1 MVLPQEVINAINNGQ
16 VEVVKEWLD
25 AAAPDAANDVDASG
39 HGILYWC
46 CLTDTGLGRTIDPA
60 RCEIARYAISRGC
73 DVNRR
78 DGITRSTPLHLAM
91 APSYLG
97 SACNMI
103 SILIDAGADVNARTA
118 TSDCTPIAWAICAL
132 YQRLEPENSHR
143 RYCRDVDFADPLIW
157 LLRAGASINAVTRS
171 LGWPQVYLSAEEY
184 MLHREKPVRFYE
196 GIEPFLD
203 NEHWAGCKQ
212 LLADVREAGSWRKY
226 VIVPM
231 KEVLRLRSLV
241 ARGRARARLRTRSR
255 TPRPLAWIMSPDVPK
270 EIVGRVLEYWNPRR

>member
-1 MVLPQEVINAINNGQ
+1 MVLPEVIINAIKNGQ

-46 CLTDTGLGRTIDPA
+46 CLTDYGLGRTIDPP

-73 DVNRR
+73 DVNRT
-78 DGITRSTPLHLAM
+78 DGLIRSTAMHVALAR
-91 APSYLG
+91 SYLG
-97 SACNMI
+97 SAHIMI
-103 SILIDAGADVNARTA
+103 SILIDAGADVNART
-118 TSDCTPIAWAICAL
+118 TNSDSTPIAWAVGAL
-132 YQRLEPENSHR
+132 IERLRPSNSRR
-143 RYCRDVDFADPLIW
+143 RYSRDVDFADPLIW

-171 LGWPQVYLSAEEY
+171 LGWPQAYLSAEEY

-212 LLADVREAGSWRKY
+212 LLADVRAAGSWRKY

-270 EIVGRVLEYWNPRR
+270 EIAWRVLDYWNPRY

>member
-1 MVLPQEVINAINNGQ
+1 MVLPREIISAINNGQ
-16 VEVVKEWLD
+16 VQEVKDWLD
-25 AAAPDAANDVDASG
+25 AAQVDAVNDVDAKG
-39 HGILYWC
+39 YGILHLC

-73 DVNRR
+73 NVNRAE
-78 DGITRSTPLHLAM
+78 GVIRSTPLHLAM
-91 APSYLG
+91 ARSYLG
-97 SACNMI
+97 SARNMI
-103 SILIDAGADVNARTA
+103 SILIDAGADVNART
-118 TSDCTPIAWAICAL
+118 TNSDSTPIAWAVGELI
-132 YQRLEPENSHR
+132 QRLRPSNSHR
-143 RYCRDVDFADPLIW
+143 RYCQDVDFADPLIW

-212 LLADVREAGSWRKY
+212 LLADVRAAGSWRKY

-241 ARGRARARLRTRSR
+241 ARGRVRARVRTRSR

-270 EIVGRVLEYWNPRR
+270 EIVWRVLDYWNPRH